1 MTRLFWRHAFGE
13 QRWLGGAAVSCRTK
27 RKRMQKGNHSLLC
40 LFQGLLNG
48 TSHGRPSDQVA
59 TLSKRPHQREQSQR
73 SKPVLIQSHAYST
86 WRPARQPPQVSPT
99 QQRQRTRSTH
109 TDGAVLNKIGNMPKC
124 NTNLCKRGE
133 APERILSDLDVAH
146 WISSL
151 AIRGI
156 MGRRG
161 NYRVLWQ
168 TFFGGERLEESV
180 CDQLWVEQP

>member
-1 MTRLFWRHAFGE
+1 MVMSSMLIRHDAFGE
-13 QRWLGGAAVSCRTK
+13 QRWLGGAAVSVVPNANACK
-27 RKRMQKGNHSLLC
+27 RQSHSLLC

-59 TLSKRPHQREQSQR
+59 TLAKSPHQREQSQR
-73 SKPVLIQSHAYST
+73 TKPVLIQSHASST

-109 TDGAVLNKIGNMPKC
+109 TDGAVLNKKGNMPKC
-124 NTNLCKRGE
+124 NMNLCKRGE
-133 APERILSDLDVAH
+133 ALERILSDFDVVH
-146 WISSL
+146 WVSSL
-151 AIRGI
+151 AIRRI

-168 TFFGGERLEESV
+168 SYFPR
-180 CDQLWVEQP
+180 